1 MPVHI
6 KIQLNQPNY
15 LSCDRQDVHQVLD
28 YVNDIS
34 IMLRILAYLNL
45 WEIE

>member
-15 LSCDRQDVHQVLD
+15 LSCDRQDVQVLD